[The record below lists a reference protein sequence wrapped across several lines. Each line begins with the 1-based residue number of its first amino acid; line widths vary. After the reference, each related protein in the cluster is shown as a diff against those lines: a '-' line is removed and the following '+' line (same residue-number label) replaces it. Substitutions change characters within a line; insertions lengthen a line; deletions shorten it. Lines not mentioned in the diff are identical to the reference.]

1 MILQNIGAIENCF
14 PTAGPFLLK
23 EALNFYRVDSSGIGK
38 QNCWKISGIKTLV
51 VAATAGNIDWT
62 TAPLLRRLY
71 AEARQGVVEIE
82 GKAWIVEESLIGGK
96 GNTVE
101 NDVVAVLVL
110 STAENAKGLEERV
123 DLTFEVEKANSDRFG
138 VLKV

>member
-1 MILQNIGAIENCF
+1 M
-14 PTAGPFLLK
+14 
-23 EALNFYRVDSSGIGK
+23 
-38 QNCWKISGIKTLV
+38 
-51 VAATAGNIDWT
+51 
-62 TAPLLRRLY
+62 RRLY

-101 NDVVAVLVL
+101 NYVVAVLL
-110 STAENAKGLEERV
+110 STAENARGLEERV
-123 DLTFEVEKANSDRFG
+123 DFTFEVEEANSDRFG

>member
-1 MILQNIGAIENCF
+1 M
-14 PTAGPFLLK
+14 
-23 EALNFYRVDSSGIGK
+23 
-38 QNCWKISGIKTLV
+38 
-51 VAATAGNIDWT
+51 
-62 TAPLLRRLY
+62 RRLY

-123 DLTFEVEKANSDRFG
+123 DLTFEVEKGNSDRFG